1 MPWEVRITTELVHTG
16 ANDDA
21 VGSVYQADGTI
32 LRVIERATHSSEVVI
47 LHPDHLPSGVAD
59 LMEGVHQRLEAQRDE
74 IIANMNAGVWGG
86 IFKPDGTP
94 DVPPYDRTRINAVVV
109 TPLQIGHGSVVINI
123 GGYGEPMAAQY
134 VFESPIV
141 KLVGDR

>member
-1 MPWEVRITTELVHTG
+1 
-16 ANDDA
+16 
-21 VGSVYQADGTI
+21 
-32 LRVIERATHSSEVVI
+32 
-47 LHPDHLPSGVAD
+47 
-59 LMEGVHQRLEAQRDE
+59 
-74 IIANMNAGVWGG
+74 MNAGVWGG

-94 DVPPYDRTRINAVVV
+94 DVPPNDRTRINAVVV

-123 GGYGEPMAAQY
+123 GGYGEPRAAQY